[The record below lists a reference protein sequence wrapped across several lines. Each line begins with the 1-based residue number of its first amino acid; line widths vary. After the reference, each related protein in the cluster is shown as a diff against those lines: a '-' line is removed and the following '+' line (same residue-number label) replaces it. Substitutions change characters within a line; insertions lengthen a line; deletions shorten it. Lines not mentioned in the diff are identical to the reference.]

1 MTAEDSIR
9 NAVEV
14 MKKGGIILY
23 PSDTIWGIG
32 CDALNRKAIT
42 RICNLKQRIEKKNL
56 IILVNSLDEVAKY
69 VRKVPDVVFDLNRS
83 VNRPLT
89 IVYPDAVNLPENLIA
104 EDGTIGIR
112 VVKNQICEE
121 MIRQLG
127 RPIVSTSANISGA
140 PAPLTFAMISNHIQ
154 HGVDYIVNTRQEQ
167 VTEMKPST
175 IIKVDS
181 NNEFQ
186 IIRE

>member
-1 MTAEDSIR
+1 MTAEDVIGK
-9 NAVEV
+9 AVEV

-42 RICNLKQRIEKKNL
+42 KVYNLKQRIDKKNL
-56 IILVNSLDEVAKY
+56 IILVNSLEEVAAY
-69 VRKVPDVVFDLNRS
+69 VRKVPEVVHDLIQS

-89 IVYPDAVNLPENLIA
+89 IIYPDAVNLPDSLVA
-104 EDGTIGIR
+104 EDGSIGIR
-112 VVKNQICEE
+112 VVKNQLCEA

-127 RPIVSTSANISGA
+127 RPIVSTSANISGG
-140 PAPLTFAMISNHIQ
+140 PTPLTSAMISNHIRN
-154 HGVDYIVNTRQEQ
+154 GVDYIVNTRQEQ
-167 VTEMKPST
+167 VTEMKAST

-181 NNEFQ
+181 NNDFQ